1 MGDSEE
7 RSSESQLQRIYG
19 QLQLIH
25 ESLSAITNQMTVTQM
40 RQAQCDLDTKRL
52 EAQISNLVVATD
64 KYKSDRS
71 FILGI
76 AFALA
81 AAQACGAYVATSWL
95 DGVNSRFIQMSAMQH
110 ELSAEI
116 RKVQDE
122 HLRKQK

>member
-25 ESLSAITNQMTVTQM
+25 EALSAITNQMTVTQM